1 MASLGG
7 AEWSVD
13 TWLVRTTFSNSCRT
27 MTRQLD
33 THTHTHIYAH
43 THTYIHTH
51 THTYICTHTH
61 IYTHTHT
68 HIYAHT
74 HIYTHTHTHICA
86 HTHIQCMHTH
96 THTHIYAHAHTN
108 IERKGGGRESG
119 TQHLNLRPT
128 HSTMLIWNHTVII
141 PLSYS
146 LKPTIYIHTCTYTLR
161 ASYTLHGNTTHSRM
175 TKHPGTAGDSNVA
188 QCGTTCSPT
197 EQPHTA
203 CSHMLAG
210 CSRPETLTLVSHCDV

>member
-33 THTHTHIYAH
+33 THTR
-43 THTYIHTH
+43 
-51 THTYICTHTH
+51 
-61 IYTHTHT
+61 
-68 HIYAHT
+68 
-74 HIYTHTHTHICA
+74 
-86 HTHIQCMHTH
+86 
-96 THTHIYAHAHTN
+96 THIYAHAHTN
-108 IERKGGGRESG
+108 IERKGGGRECG
-119 TQHLNLRPT
+119 TQHLHLCP
-128 HSTMLIWNHTVII
+128 SYCIIWNHTVIKS
-141 PLSYS
+141 LSCS

-175 TKHPGTAGDSNVA
+175 TQHPGTQMLLNVELHA
-188 QCGTTCSPT
+188 APQNSPT

-210 CSRPETLTLVSHCDV
+210 CF